1 MLGGSLFKLKA
12 LAHIFNKKM
21 PKLMYQT
28 KHEMP
33 SLTEEERSGMCVA
46 GMPMES
52 KKIHKFVHRMTPMKK
67 YM

>member
-1 MLGGSLFKLKA
+1 MLGGSLFNLKA
-12 LAHIFNKKM
+12 LGHIFNKKM
-21 PKLMYQT
+21 PKLMNQT

-33 SLTEEERSGMCVA
+33 SLTEEEGSGMCVA

-67 YM
+67 YL